1 MPGYNTTSDFD
12 ERAAT
17 WDEDPDR
24 RRRAAVVAA
33 RINELVRPT
42 PETRVLE
49 YGAGT
54 GLLSFALKPYVGPI
68 TMADISTGMLA
79 EIDKKIAASGMADV
93 RAVQLDLTTD
103 PVPPERYDLVCLQL
117 ILHHILD
124 TDQILRALRE
134 TLVPGGVLAVADLDT
149 EDGTFHKEAYEGYFG
164 FDRAELGDKVRDAGF
179 IDVRFEEVF
188 TIQKERGGR
197 LRDYSMF
204 LMLARS
210 FLPEPTEEGSW
221 LDEIARHGYPGVGA
235 W

>member
-1 MPGYNTTSDFD
+1 MPGYNTTQDFD

-24 RRRAAVVAA
+24 RRRASVVAA

-42 PETRVLE
+42 PATRVLE

-79 EIDKKIAASGMADV
+79 EIEKKIAASGMSDV
-93 RAVQLDLTTD
+93 RSLRLDLTTD

-134 TLVPGGVLAVADLDT
+134 TLVPGGTLAIADLDT
-149 EDGTFHKEAYEGYFG
+149 EDGTFHREAYEGYFG
-164 FDRAELGDKVRDAGF
+164 FDRAELGDKARAAGF
-179 IDVRFEEVF
+179 QDVRFDDVV

-197 LRDYSMF
+197 MRDYSMF
-204 LMLARS
+204 LMLAQN
-210 FLPEPTEEGSW
+210 FQPAPAEEVSHAAEDVQR
-221 LDEIARHGYPGVGA
+221 LYPNLA
-235 W
+235 

>member
-1 MPGYNTTSDFD
+1 MNTSFD

-17 WDEDPDR
+17 WDDDPDR
-24 RRRAAVVAA
+24 RRRATVVAA

-42 PETRVLE
+42 AQTRVLE

-68 TMADISTGMLA
+68 TMADISPGML
-79 EIDKKIAASGMADV
+79 EQIEKKIAASGMRDV
-93 RAVQLDLTTD
+93 RSVRLDLTTD
-103 PVPPERYDLVCLQL
+103 PLPAERYDLVCLQM

-124 TDQILRALRE
+124 TDAILGAIRAV
-134 TLVPGGVLAVADLDT
+134 LVPGGVLAVADLDT
-149 EDGTFHKEAYEGYFG
+149 EDGTFHSEAFEGYLG
-164 FDRAELGDKVRDAGF
+164 FDRAELGDRVRAAGF
-179 IDVRFEEVF
+179 QDVHFEDVL
-188 TIQKERGGR
+188 TIRKERDGR

-210 FLPEPTEEGSW
+210 FLPEPTEEVSW

>member
-1 MPGYNTTSDFD
+1 MATSFD

-17 WDEDPDR
+17 WDDDPDR
-24 RRRAAVVAA
+24 RRRASVVAA

-68 TMADISTGMLA
+68 TMADVSTGML
-79 EIDKKIAASGMADV
+79 EQIEKKIAASGMADL
-93 RAVQLDLTTD
+93 RAVRLDLTTD
-103 PVPPERYDLVCLQL
+103 PAPHERYDLVCLQL

-124 TDQILRALRE
+124 TDQILRALRQ

-149 EDGTFHKEAYEGYFG
+149 EDGTFHKEAYEGYLG
-164 FDRAELGDKVRDAGF
+164 FDRADLGDKAREAGF
-179 IDVRFEEVF
+179 EDVRFEDVL
-188 TIQKERGGR
+188 TIQKERDGR

-210 FLPEPTEEGSW
+210 FLPAPGASDLESA
-221 LDEIARHGYPGVGA
+221 DQIAA
-235 W
+235 DFLKT

>member
-1 MPGYNTTSDFD
+1 MATSFD

-17 WDEDPDR
+17 WDDDPDR
-24 RRRAAVVAA
+24 RRRASVVAT

-68 TMADISTGMLA
+68 TMADISAGML
-79 EIDKKIAASGMADV
+79 EQIEKKIAASGMADV
-93 RAVQLDLTTD
+93 RAVRLDLTTD
-103 PVPPERYDLVCLQL
+103 PLPAERFDLVCLQL

-124 TDQILRALRE
+124 TDQILHALRQ

-164 FDRAELGDKVRDAGF
+164 FDRRELGDKARQAGF
-179 IDVRFEEVF
+179 VDVRFEDAL
-188 TIQKERGGR
+188 TIQKERDGQM
-197 LRDYSMF
+197 RDYSMF
-204 LMLARS
+204 LMLARN
-210 FLPEPTEEGSW
+210 FEPGPKEE
-221 LDEIARHGYPGVGA
+221 LDEAADLVEPSLGDAYSLT
-235 W
+235 